1 MAMAMGMA
9 MAMAMATTPT
19 TARTATAATRIEAAL
34 AKPAVVVEASPDTPL
49 VWFDIAIRGGAALD
63 PSGVEGLHRHAA
75 LLARRGAG
83 GRDRAALDDVLDG
96 LGAALDISVSRDS
109 VALSGLALSR
119 HLDAVIDLAADV
131 LADPTFSPDEHARLL
146 RETPQVLDEIRDDDS
161 ALATRWFDWL
171 CCPGHAYGRTSL
183 GTEASLG
190 RIERDAAIA
199 CWRREVVADNLVIGL
214 AGDVNEASARR
225 IVTRLTERLPPTGA
239 VDLALQAPAGPT
251 PGRRVILVDKPDRT
265 QAQLRIGHLSARYG
279 GPDTAELAI
288 AEAVFGGMFSSR
300 LMQEIRVKRGWSYGA
315 GCALRRSRLP
325 HWFEIWMAAAIDVA
339 GPAVALT
346 LELLADYAARG
357 PTDDEVDFARSY
369 LVGAMP
375 FHVATAR
382 QRMQLAVRDAVF
394 DLPAGFT
401 ARLPEA
407 LAQLAAADVR
417 AACRRQLR
425 PEDIVTVAVTTA
437 EQAGPALASV
447 GAGPL
452 TVVAHDQY

>member
-1 MAMAMGMA
+1 MTDRG
-9 MAMAMATTPT
+9 PT
-19 TARTATAATRIEAAL
+19 VI
-34 AKPAVVVEASPDTPL
+34 VEPSPDTPL

-63 PSGVEGLHRHAA
+63 PHGVEGLHRHAA

-83 GRDRAALDDVLDG
+83 GRDRSELDSTLDG
-96 LGAALDISVSRDS
+96 LGASIDVAVSRDA
-109 VALSGLALSR
+109 VALSGLALAR
-119 HLDAVIDLAADV
+119 HLDAVIDLAVDV
-131 LADPTFSPDEHARLL
+131 LAAPAFSPDEHARLL

-183 GTEASLG
+183 GTEASLD
-190 RIERDAAIA
+190 RIERGAAVA

-214 AGDVNEASARR
+214 AGDIDETSAGR
-225 IVTRLTERLPPTGA
+225 IVTRLTERLPATA
-239 VDLALQAPAGPT
+239 ARDVLREVTVAPP

-265 QAQLRIGHLSARYG
+265 QAQLRLGHLAARYG
-279 GPDTAELAI
+279 GPDTAELAV
-288 AEAVFGGMFSSR
+288 AEAVLGGMFSSR

-369 LVGAMP
+369 LIGAMP

-394 DLPAGFT
+394 DLPVGFT

-407 LAQLAAADVR
+407 LAALAAADVR

-425 PEDIVTVAVTTA
+425 PDDVVTVAVTTA
-437 EQAGPALASV
+437 EQAGEALELA

-452 TVVAHDQY
+452 AVVAHDQY

>member
-1 MAMAMGMA
+1 MAT
-9 MAMAMATTPT
+9 ATTPAT
-19 TARTATAATRIEAAL
+19 IRTAMPGDPMII
-34 AKPAVVVEASPDTPL
+34 VEPSPDTPL
-49 VWFDIAIRGGAALD
+49 VWFEVAIRGGAALD
-63 PSGVEGLHRHAA
+63 PPGIEGLHRHAA

-83 GRDRAALDDVLDG
+83 GRDRAQLDDVLDG
-96 LGAALDISVSRDS
+96 LGAALDISVSRDAVS
-109 VALSGLALSR
+109 LSGLALAR
-119 HLDAVIDLAADV
+119 HLDAVLDLAADV
-131 LADPTFSPDEHARLL
+131 LADPGFSADEHARLL

-161 ALATRWFDWL
+161 ALATRWFDLL
-171 CCPGHAYGRTSL
+171 CCPGYAYGRTSL
-183 GTEASLG
+183 GTEASLA
-190 RIERDAAIA
+190 RIERSAAIA
-199 CWRREVVADNLVIGL
+199 IWRREVAADNLVIGL
-214 AGDVNEASARR
+214 AGDVDEASARR
-225 IVTRLTERLPPTGA
+225 IVRRLTERLPASVSRDPA
-239 VDLALQAPAGPT
+239 IVVPPAPP

-265 QAQLRIGHLSARYG
+265 QAQLRIGHLAARYG
-279 GPDTAELAI
+279 GPDTAELAV

-346 LELLADYAARG
+346 LDLFADYAAHG

-369 LVGAMP
+369 LIGAMP
-375 FHVATAR
+375 FHIATAR

-394 DLPAGFT
+394 GLPAGFT

-407 LAQLAAADVR
+407 LSALAAADVR

-425 PEDIVTVAVTTA
+425 PDAAVTVAVTTA
-437 EQAGPALASV
+437 DQAGDALAQA